1 MAPLYKKALVI
12 GATSG
17 IGAALASK
25 LVATGTKVVVTFQVR
40 FTST

>member
-25 LVATGTKVVVTFQVR
+25 LVATGTKVVV
-40 FTST
+40 